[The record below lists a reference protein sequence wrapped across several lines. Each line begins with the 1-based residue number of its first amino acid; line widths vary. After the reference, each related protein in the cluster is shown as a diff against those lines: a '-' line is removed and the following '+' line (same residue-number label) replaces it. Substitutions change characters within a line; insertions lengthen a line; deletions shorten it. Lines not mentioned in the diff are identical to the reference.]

1 MHYDYLIVGAGLFGA
16 CFAHEMYGRG
26 KRCLLIDKRDHIA
39 GNIYT
44 EESMGIQVHKYGAHI
59 FHTSDKEIWDY
70 IEMCIRDRVR
80 TMMLRHA
87 ALLKEYK
94 GEYTAV
100 REMRKHVCWYTAGYP
115 HSARLRERI
124 NEMETMEQLEEI
136 ICMKSP
142 DPA

>member
-1 MHYDYLIVGAGLFGA
+1 
-16 CFAHEMYGRG
+16 
-26 KRCLLIDKRDHIA
+26 
-39 GNIYT
+39 
-44 EESMGIQVHKYGAHI
+44 
-59 FHTSDKEIWDY
+59 
-70 IEMCIRDRVR
+70 
-80 TMMLRHA
+80 MMLRHA